1 MKGTK
6 SFPSS
11 FLSMEVNE
19 LKDRVYTLLEPFLQ
33 EDPSY
38 FLVHIK
44 VKPGHIIKVY
54 IDGDQGLPIKQ
65 CTSFNRRLYKAI
77 EEEAWFPEGDFS
89 LEVSS
94 PGVDEPLLLQRQYQ
108 KNKGRKVL
116 VTMNDG
122 LEKEG
127 QLLEVGE
134 QEITLEWTEGK
145 GKKALQQQMQIQYE
159 NIKSTIVQVQ
169 F

>member
-1 MKGTK
+1 ME
-6 SFPSS
+6 PSI
-11 FLSMEVNE
+11 LINKVKTV
-19 LKDRVYTLLEPFLQ
+19 LDTLLA
-33 EDPSY
+33 EDQSY
-38 FLVHIK
+38 FCVQIK
-44 VKPGHIIKVY
+44 VKPTNNIKVFL
-54 IDGDQGLPIKQ
+54 DGDHVLPIER
-65 CTSFNRRLYKAI
+65 CTFFNRKLYKTI

-145 GKKALQQQMQIQYE
+145 GKKALQQQMQIPYE
-159 NIKSTIVQVQ
+159 NIKSTRVQVQ

>member
-1 MKGTK
+1 
-6 SFPSS
+6 
-11 FLSMEVNE
+11 MEASV
-19 LKDRVYTLLEPFLQ
+19 LIDKVKAVIDPLLA
-33 EDPSY
+33 EDLSY
-38 FLVHIK
+38 FCVQIK
-44 VKPGHIIKVY
+44 VKPTNNIKVFL
-54 IDGDQGLPIKQ
+54 DGDKGLPIER
-65 CTSFNRRLYKAI
+65 CTFFNRKLYKAI

-159 NIKSTIVQVQ
+159 NIKSIIVQVQ

>member
-1 MKGTK
+1 
-6 SFPSS
+6 
-11 FLSMEVNE
+11 
-19 LKDRVYTLLEPFLQ
+19 
-33 EDPSY
+33 
-38 FLVHIK
+38 
-44 VKPGHIIKVY
+44 
-54 IDGDQGLPIKQ
+54 
-65 CTSFNRRLYKAI
+65 LYKAI

-116 VTMNDG
+116 VTLNDG

-134 QEITLEWTEGK
+134 QEITLEWTDGK
-145 GKKALQQQMQIQYE
+145 GKKALQQQMQIPYE

>member
-1 MKGTK
+1 
-6 SFPSS
+6 
-11 FLSMEVNE
+11 MEASV
-19 LKDRVYTLLEPFLQ
+19 LIDKVKAVIDPLLE
-33 EDPSY
+33 EDQSY
-38 FLVHIK
+38 FCVQISVKPTNNIK
-44 VKPGHIIKVY
+44 VFL
-54 IDGDQGLPIKQ
+54 DGDNGLPIER
-65 CTSFNRRLYKAI
+65 CTFFNRKLYKAI

-145 GKKALQQQMQIQYE
+145 GKKALQQQMQIPYE

>member
-1 MKGTK
+1 ME
-6 SFPSS
+6 PSV
-11 FLSMEVNE
+11 LIDKV
-19 LKDRVYTLLEPFLQ
+19 KTVIDPLLA
-33 EDPSY
+33 EDQSY
-38 FLVHIK
+38 FCVQIK
-44 VKPGHIIKVY
+44 VKPTNNIKVFL
-54 IDGDQGLPIKQ
+54 DGDNGLPIER
-65 CTSFNRRLYKAI
+65 CTFFNRKLYKAI

-122 LEKEG
+122 IEKEG

-145 GKKALQQQMQIQYE
+145 GKKAVTQQLVIPLN
-159 NIKSTIVQVQ
+159 NIKTTVVQIK